1 MAYAAL
7 DLHFEAGLVSR
18 CRGPFDLLVGPP
30 GSGKSAK
37 GRGLVRTFNARPSVK
52 QPIRFWSFNLSRMSP
67 IEFGFILIPDGKG
80 GLVRKLPPHFD
91 LPQEGDVVEWTE
103 FGRSHPQIQAAY
115 VDIMSSGEI
124 DGYELPWVYNYA
136 TSNDRIFRSSAI
148 KDRFMVSI
156 APDPRKN
163 AEEATLIKKLI
174 IEHAGLTPYLMPS
187 YALNQMVTDI
197 IGATYTGFGEQ
208 DNGAEVPAVQFQGI
222 STRNVIGRLQQRAVD
237 GPDQNTAKYFF
248 DLIQENN
255 RLALES
261 APQHY
266 IVMPPS
272 VYHGG
277 TIKVEINKEYLRQF
291 LELERTMEGF
301 PPPVQSIIRTNRLYI
316 ERSLS

>member
-37 GRGLVRTFNARPSVK
+37 GRALVRSFNSRPSVK

-91 LPQEGDVVEWTE
+91 LPTEGDVVEWTE

-156 APDPRKN
+156 APDPRKDK
-163 AEEATLIKKLI
+163 AEHTLIKHLI
-174 IEHAGLTPYLMPS
+174 IEHAGLTPDVIAS
-187 YALNQMVTDI
+187 YALDRMVSGI
-197 IGATYTGFGEQ
+197 IGKTYDGFGEN

-222 STRNVIGRLQQRAVD
+222 STRNVIGRLQQRAID
-237 GPDQNTAKYFF
+237 GPDANTANYFY
-248 DLIQENN
+248 DLIEENN
-255 RLALES
+255 KLALES

-266 IVMPPS
+266 IITPPS
-272 VYHGG
+272 TYHGG
-277 TIKVEINKEYLRQF
+277 PIKREISKEYLRVF

-301 PPPVQSIIRTNRLYI
+301 PLPVRNIIRTNRIYI

>member
-37 GRGLVRTFNARPSVK
+37 GRGLVRSFNSRPSVK

-67 IEFGFILIPDGKG
+67 IEFGFILVPDGKG
-80 GLVRKLPPHFD
+80 GLVRKLPPHFE

-136 TSNDRIFRSSAI
+136 TSNDRLFRSSAI

-156 APDPRKN
+156 APDPRVDKDEL
-163 AEEATLIKKLI
+163 ALIKTLI
-174 IEHAGLTPYLMPS
+174 IEACGLTPDLRPS
-187 YALNQMVTDI
+187 YPLQYMVADI
-197 IGATYTGFGEQ
+197 IGKTYDGFAEK
-208 DNGAEVPAVQFQGI
+208 DSGAEVPAVEFKGL

-237 GPDQNTAKYFF
+237 GPDLNTKNYFTN
-248 DLIQENN
+248 LIAENN
-255 RLALES
+255 GLALES

-266 IVMPPS
+266 IIMP
-272 VYHGG
+272 GE
-277 TIKVEINKEYLRQF
+277 KINKDYLRVF
-291 LELERTMEGF
+291 LELEREMESF
-301 PPPVQSIIRTNRLYI
+301 TLPVRNVIRTNRIYI

>member
-37 GRGLVRTFNARPSVK
+37 GRGLVADFNARSNVK

-124 DGYELPWVYNYA
+124 DGYELPWVFNYA

-156 APDPRKN
+156 APDPRTN
-163 AEEATLIKKLI
+163 PAEHALIKQLI
-174 IEHAGLTPYLMPS
+174 IDAVGLTP
-187 YALNQMVTDI
+187 DI
-197 IGATYTGFGEQ
+197 KASHSLDLLVSEVIGTTYDGFDIGSS
-208 DNGAEVPAVQFQGI
+208 GAEVPAVEFKGL
-222 STRNVIGRLQQRAVD
+222 STRNVIGRLQLRAFAQEIV
-237 GPDQNTAKYFF
+237 PTARYFSNV
-248 DLIQENN
+248 IRENN
-255 RLALES
+255 HLALES

-266 IVMPPS
+266 YIVPS
-272 VYHGG
+272 DDV
-277 TIKVEINKEYLRQF
+277 INKDYLRVF
-291 LELERTMEGF
+291 LDLERKMESFSPAVQTM
-301 PPPVQSIIRTNRLYI
+301 IRTNRIYI

>member
-37 GRGLVRTFNARPSVK
+37 GRGLVRSFNSRPSVK

-67 IEFGFILIPDGKG
+67 IEFGFILVPDGKG
-80 GLVRKLPPHFD
+80 GLVRKLPPHFE

-156 APDPRKN
+156 APDPRKDKDEH
-163 AEEATLIKKLI
+163 ALIRHLI
-174 IEHAGLTPYLMPS
+174 IEAAGLTPDMMPS
-187 YALNQMVTDI
+187 YSLTSLVSNI
-197 IGATYTGFGEQ
+197 IGVTYDGFGVK
-208 DNGAEVPAVQFQGI
+208 DSGAEVPAVEFKGL
-222 STRNVIGRLQQRAVD
+222 STRNVIGRLQQRAAD
-237 GPDQNTAKYFF
+237 GPDLNTMNYF
-248 DLIQENN
+248 DNLIAENN

-266 IVMPPS
+266 IIMP
-272 VYHGG
+272 GE
-277 TIKVEINKEYLRQF
+277 KVHKDYLRVF
-291 LELERTMEGF
+291 LELERKMESF
-301 PPPVQSIIRTNRLYI
+301 TLPVRNVIRTNRIYI